1 MVFLKLLFYHPYTIR
16 AEILTNSWTTP
27 KSLAH
32 AIEISMCLPHGS
44 CGDTVLRHF
53 VTQMLPLYRA
63 LREFL
68 AMQGTV
74 NEA

>member
-1 MVFLKLLFYHPYTIR
+1 MAKYLQ
-16 AEILTNSWTTP
+16 NSWTTP

-53 VTQMLPLYRA
+53 VTQNVAA
-63 LREFL
+63 LL
-68 AMQGTV
+68 CYAAV
-74 NEA
+74 LI